1 MNEGPNCPAPFN
13 GYDRVV
19 LAHGGGG
26 RATLRLIETL
36 FRRAFDSDELREAHD
51 GAVLNLRGPIAVCTD
66 GFTVRPLF
74 FQGGDIGSLAVHGVV
89 NDLACC
95 GARPEA
101 ITVSFIL
108 EEGLELAT
116 LDRIARSLGE
126 AARACGVR
134 VVAGDTKVVE
144 RGRGDGVFITCTG
157 VGAVRAKLSPSA
169 LRAGQRVIVSGPIGE
184 HGIAVLK
191 ARGELRFDAEIS
203 SDSREIASLVHA
215 LLDANVALR
224 CARDPTRGGL
234 ATALCE
240 LARTAGVGIVFDE
253 ERVAIEPAV
262 RDACELLGLD
272 PLYVACE
279 GRVVL
284 FVDAE
289 DEERALTIARSFDER
304 AACVGEVTEDAS
316 ALVIARDSFGGERVI
331 DLLSGEQLPRIC

>member
-1 MNEGPNCPAPFN
+1 MNDGPSCPAPFS

-36 FRRAFDSDELREAHD
+36 FRRAFDSEELREAHD
-51 GAVLNLRGPIAVCTD
+51 GAVLYLDGPTAVCTD

-95 GARPEA
+95 GARPTA
-101 ITVSFIL
+101 LTVSFIL
-108 EEGLELAT
+108 EEGLELAV
-116 LDRIARSLGE
+116 LDRVAQSMGA

-144 RGRGDGVFITCTG
+144 RGHGDGVYIACTG
-157 VGAVRAKLSPSA
+157 IGRVRTKLAPKA
-169 LRAGQRVIVSGPIGE
+169 IRAGQSVIVSGAIGE

-191 ARGELRFDAEIS
+191 ARGELRFDADVR

-215 LLDANVALR
+215 LLDAGIALR

-240 LARTAGVGIVFDE
+240 LARTAGVGVVVE
-253 ERVAIEPAV
+253 ESRVPIGESV

-272 PLYVACE
+272 PMYVACE

-284 FVDAE
+284 FVDRE
-289 DEERALTIARSFDER
+289 DEARALEIARTFDGD
-304 AACVGEVTEDAS
+304 AAVIGQVTDDPD
-316 ALVIARDSFGGERVI
+316 ALVVARDAFGGERVI